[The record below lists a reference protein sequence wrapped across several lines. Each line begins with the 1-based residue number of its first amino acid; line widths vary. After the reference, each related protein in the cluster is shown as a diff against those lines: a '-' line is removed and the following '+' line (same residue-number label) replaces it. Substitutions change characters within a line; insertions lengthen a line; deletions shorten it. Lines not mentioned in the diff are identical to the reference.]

1 MLKLSNNFN
10 NTHLI
15 NMQILTIILL
25 VLVIIGLAAVV
36 YFLLAKK
43 GGVGEDKMAVMMDRL
58 TNLGAQ
64 NEEMRKVLDSK
75 LSEAYKTTQDQFGK
89 TAGLMQGVT
98 GQANKMMMEMHAQSQ
113 KVITEVSEKLAKL
126 DETNKQVINF
136 SGQLQNLQDILQNPK
151 QRGVLGE
158 YFLEETLKNVLPP
171 GAYEMQYKLGKDK
184 NGTADL
190 IVDAVVFVKD
200 KVIPIDSKFS
210 LENYQKI
217 LDTNDKAE
225 REALEKV
232 FRQDL
237 KNRID
242 ETSKYIKPE
251 KGTMDFAFMFIPSE
265 AIYYDLLINKVGA
278 VKINTRDLIEYAFR
292 DKKVIIVSPTS
303 FLAYLQ
309 TVLQG
314 LKAMKIEETAKEI
327 QENVEK
333 LGRHLNSYDEYF
345 QKLGNSLCTTVNH
358 YNSAYKEFKKVDKD
372 VIRITGEESKIEAL
386 ELERPKGEE

>member
-1 MLKLSNNFN
+1 
-10 NTHLI
+10 
-15 NMQILTIILL
+15 MQILTIVLL
-25 VLVIIGLAAVV
+25 VLVLIGVIAAV
-36 YFLLAKK
+36 YFLSRKK
-43 GGVGEDKMAVMMDRL
+43 DGAGDEKMAVMMERL
-58 TNLGAQ
+58 ANLGAQ
-64 NEEMRKVLDSK
+64 NEEMRKALDAK
-75 LSEAYKTTQDQFGK
+75 LSEAYKTSQDQFGK

-98 GQANKMMMEMHAQSQ
+98 GQANKMMLEMHAQSQ
-113 KVITEVSEKLAKL
+113 KVISEVSEKLAKL

-151 QRGVLGE
+151 QRGILGE
-158 YFLEETLKNVLPP
+158 FFLEETLKNVLPP
-171 GAYEMQYKLGKDK
+171 GAYEMQYKMGKDK

-200 KVIPIDSKFS
+200 KIIPIDSKFS

-217 LDTNDKAE
+217 LDTRDATE
-225 REALEKV
+225 RESLEKV

-251 KGTMDFAFMFIPSE
+251 MGTMDFAFMFIPSE

-292 DKKVIIVSPTS
+292 DRKVIIVSPTS

-327 QENVEK
+327 QANVEK

-345 QKLGNSLCTTVNH
+345 QKLGNSLSTTVNH

-372 VIRITGEESKIEAL
+372 VIRITGEESKIEVL
-386 ELERPKGEE
+386 ELERPKEE